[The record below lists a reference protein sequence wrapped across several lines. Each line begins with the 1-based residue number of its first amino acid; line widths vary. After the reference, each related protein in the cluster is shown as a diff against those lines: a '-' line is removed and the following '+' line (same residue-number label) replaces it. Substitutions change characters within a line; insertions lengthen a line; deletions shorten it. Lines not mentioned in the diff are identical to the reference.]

1 MKERVFQMC
10 HYKTAKICLSGH
22 LIDSN
27 IDLSSNTDNFCS
39 KCGESTITHCPHC
52 KNPILGAYYDSDAM
66 FIQLELPVP
75 SYCPNCGKPYPWTER
90 LLHEA
95 EEIVS
100 MADTISEEDIA
111 ALRKYMP
118 DLLVEKP
125 STISSTLK
133 VSQLLEK
140 AGPKITKA
148 FMSKLGD
155 AIVEK
160 AIEFLP
166 NYF

>member
-1 MKERVFQMC
+1 MC
-10 HYKTAKICLSGH
+10 YYRTAKICLSGH
-22 LIDSN
+22 MITANLER
-27 IDLSSNTDNFCS
+27 DNNNDKFCNQ
-39 KCGESTITHCPHC
+39 CGEPTITSCQYC
-52 KNPILGAYYDSDAM
+52 NNPIRGSYHKPGVITMPAP
-66 FIQLELPVP
+66 PVP
-75 SYCPNCGKPYPWTER
+75 AYCPNCGKPYPWTER

-100 MADTISEEDIA
+100 MAYTISEEDIA

-155 AIVEK
+155 TIVAK